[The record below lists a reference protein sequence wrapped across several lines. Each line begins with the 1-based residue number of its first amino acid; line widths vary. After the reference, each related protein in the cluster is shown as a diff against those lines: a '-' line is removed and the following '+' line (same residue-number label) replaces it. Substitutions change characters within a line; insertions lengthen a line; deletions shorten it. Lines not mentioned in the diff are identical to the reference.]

1 LLGADRIATN
11 TYINAVCIRIAKLP
25 EIWRTVFERVIFN
38 FAAILDASVAEA
50 GKAIHPREGDRC
62 HSDGGSNPE
71 DEAGIL
77 AGQWMDYL
85 QLSFAEYKSGEREQP
100 KKMKEKMDTLSA
112 DDEKALLH
120 FYGSQQ

>member
-1 LLGADRIATN
+1 M
-11 TYINAVCIRIAKLP
+11 
-25 EIWRTVFERVIFN
+25 
-38 FAAILDASVAEA
+38 LDASLAEA
-50 GKAIHPREGDRC
+50 GKAIHQRECDRC